1 MTITATMPSDGSIS
15 STRSF
20 QRVYKHERNLFLIC
34 AAFSALCWLMLVVGT
49 IGIALF
55 YIAMGV
61 LIYLFAHSAL
71 ISYIKGSGA
80 LVSMDQYP
88 DLHKTVIACSE
99 KIGMPT
105 VPDVY
110 LLHGN
115 GIFNAF
121 ATRFLGRNF
130 VVLYSDIVDALAD
143 NPGAVKFYIGHEL
156 GHINQGHLKWMSFL
170 LPARLIPFLGAA
182 YSRAREYTCDRYG
195 FICCD
200 NANDSVRA
208 LAVLAVGG
216 AHAARLNTAR
226 YIEQTKTT
234 SGFFM
239 GFHEFLS
246 PYPWLVKRMSA
257 VMSYGQGGEPAQP
270 GRHPLAFVFAA
281 TSGSS
286 FLIVLLVLAGI
297 AFTLASSGEL
307 TKIVTSA
314 VTGMNSTSTSTLGG
328 PIGTF
333 ATPGTTGA
341 AGTTGTAG
349 TAFPDV
355 DMADPDATPPPATLS
370 PEVLAQQQ
378 ASVLAA
384 MATVSSVKTAVET
397 YAAANKVWPKDG
409 AEISIPETHASYHTD
424 LAMVKVDDGYI
435 NLYFKDSSAAAGA
448 IVTLTSD
455 FDEADPAVVKWGCIS
470 SSLTQEGL
478 PAGCNSAPAK

>member
-1 MTITATMPSDGSIS
+1 MSIS
-15 STRSF
+15 ATLPTDASVGSTRSF
-20 QRVYKHERNLFLIC
+20 QRVYKHERNLFLLC
-34 AAFSALCWLMLVVGT
+34 AMFSALCWLLLIVGT
-49 IGIALF
+49 IGIALL

-80 LVSMDQYP
+80 LISMDQYP
-88 DLHKTVIACSE
+88 ELNKTVLSCCE
-99 KIGMPT
+99 KLGIQN

-110 LLHGN
+110 LLHGD

-130 VVLYSDIVDALAD
+130 VVLYSDVVDALAD
-143 NPGAVKFYIGHEL
+143 SPGAVKFYVGHEL

-195 FICCD
+195 FTCCD
-200 NANDSVRA
+200 SANDSVRA

-216 AHAARLNTAR
+216 AHASRLNTAR

-270 GRHPLAFVFAA
+270 GRHPLALVFAA

-286 FLIVLLVLAGI
+286 FLIVLLVLGGI
-297 AFTLASSGEL
+297 GFALASSGEL
-307 TKIVTSA
+307 TKVI
-314 VTGMNSTSTSTLGG
+314 TSTVSSMSGGSTTTLGG
-328 PIGTF
+328 PVGTL
-333 ATPGTTGA
+333 ATPGA
-341 AGTTGTAG
+341 
-349 TAFPDV
+349 AFPDLDLPDPSV
-355 DMADPDATPPPATLS
+355 DTPPTSTLS
-370 PEVLAQQQ
+370 PEELVLQQ
-378 ASVLAA
+378 
-384 MATVSSVKTAVET
+384 TAVTKAIDSVASIKAAVEA
-397 YAAANKVWPKDG
+397 YAVANKIWPKDG
-409 AEISIPETHASYHTD
+409 AVISIPETSPNYSAD
-424 LAMVKVDDGYI
+424 LELVKIDDGYV
-435 NLYFKDSSAAAGA
+435 NLYFKESSAVAGG

-455 FDEADPAVVKWGCIS
+455 FDEADPTVVTWGCIS
-470 SSLTQEGL
+470 SSLTQDGL
-478 PAGCNSAPAK
+478 PAGCNAAPAK

>member
-1 MTITATMPSDGSIS
+1 MTISATMPSDGSMS
-15 STRSF
+15 NTKSF
-20 QRVYKHERNLFLIC
+20 QRIYKHEKTLFLIC
-34 AAFSALCWLMLVVGT
+34 AIFSAICWMMLIAGT
-49 IGIALF
+49 LGIALLYF
-55 YIAMGV
+55 GFGV
-61 LIYLFAHSAL
+61 MIYLFAHSAL

-80 LVSMDQYP
+80 LISMDQYP
-88 DLHKTVIACSE
+88 ELHKTVLACSE
-99 KIGMPT
+99 KIGMAS
-105 VPDVY
+105 VPEVY

-143 NPGAVKFYIGHEL
+143 NPGAVKFYVGHEL

-195 FICCD
+195 FTCCD

-226 YIEQTKTT
+226 YIEQTRTT

-257 VMSYGQGGEPAQP
+257 VMSYGQGSEPAQP
-270 GRHPLAFVFAA
+270 GRHPLAFVLAA

-286 FLIVLLVLAGI
+286 FLIVLLVLGGI

-314 VTGMNSTSTSTLGG
+314 VTGLNSTSTSTLGG
-328 PIGTF
+328 PIGTV
-333 ATPGTTGA
+333 APAGA
-341 AGTTGTAG
+341 AGTAG
-349 TAFPDV
+349 AAFPDI
-355 DMADPDATPPPATLS
+355 DMADPSTTAPAVALS
-370 PEVLAQQQ
+370 AEVLAQQQ
-378 ASVLAA
+378 ASVSAA
-384 MATVSSVKTAVET
+384 MASVASVKTAVET
-397 YAAANKVWPKDG
+397 YAAANKAWPKD
-409 AEISIPETHASYHTD
+409 AATISIPETDASYHSD
-424 LAMVKVDDGYI
+424 IEMVKIDDGYVH
-435 NLYFKDSSAAAGA
+435 LYFKGSSAPAGA

-455 FDEADPAVVKWGCIS
+455 FDEAEPTVVNWGCIS

-478 PAGCNSAPAK
+478 PAGCNATPAK

>member
-1 MTITATMPSDGSIS
+1 MSIS
-15 STRSF
+15 ATLPNDTSIGNTRTF
-20 QRVYKHERNLFLIC
+20 QRVYKHERNLFALC
-34 AAFSALCWLMLVVGT
+34 AIFSAVCWLMLIVGT
-49 IGIALF
+49 LGIALV

-80 LVSMDQYP
+80 LISMDQYP
-88 DLHKTVIACSE
+88 ELHRVVVACSE
-99 KIGMPT
+99 KIGMQST
-105 VPDVY
+105 PDVY

-130 VVLYSDIVDALAD
+130 VVLYSDIVDALID
-143 NPGAVKFYIGHEL
+143 NPGAVKFYVGHEL

-195 FICCD
+195 FTCCD
-200 NANDSVRA
+200 SANDSVRA

-286 FLIVLLVLAGI
+286 FLIVLLVLGGLAI
-297 AFTLASSGEL
+297 ALASSGQL
-307 TKIVTSA
+307 TNIVTSA
-314 VTGMNSTSTSTLGG
+314 MSGMTSGSTSTLGG
-328 PIGTF
+328 PIGTL
-333 ATPGTTGA
+333 ATQSA
-341 AGTTGTAG
+341 
-349 TAFPDV
+349 AFPDI
-355 DMADPDATPPPATLS
+355 DMADPAADLGADPAASTAPVLS
-370 PEVLAQQQ
+370 PEVLKQQQ
-378 ASVLAA
+378 AAVAAA
-384 MATVSSVKTAVET
+384 MTSVASVKTAVET
-397 YAAANKVWPKDG
+397 YAVAKKVWPKDG
-409 AEISIPETHASYHTD
+409 TEVAIPETHQNYSAD
-424 LAMVKVDDGYI
+424 LAMVKIDDGYI
-435 NLYFKDSSAAAGA
+435 NLYFKDTSAVAGG

-455 FDEADPAVVKWGCIS
+455 FDEADPTVVTWGCIS

>member
-1 MTITATMPSDGSIS
+1 MTISATMPSDGSMS
-15 STRSF
+15 NTKSF
-20 QRVYKHERNLFLIC
+20 QRIYKHEKTLFLIC
-34 AAFSALCWLMLVVGT
+34 AVFSAICWMMLIAGT
-49 IGIALF
+49 LGLALLYIGI
-55 YIAMGV
+55 GV
-61 LIYLFAHSAL
+61 MVYLFAHSAL

-80 LVSMDQYP
+80 LISMDQYP
-88 DLHKTVIACSE
+88 ELHKTVLACSE
-99 KIGMPT
+99 KIGMT
-105 VPDVY
+105 SVPEVY
-110 LLHGN
+110 LLHGD

-143 NPGAVKFYIGHEL
+143 NPGAVKFYVGHEL

-195 FICCD
+195 FTCCD

-208 LAVLAVGG
+208 LAVLTVGG
-216 AHAARLNTAR
+216 AHASRLNTAR

-257 VMSYGQGGEPAQP
+257 VMSYGQGSEPAQP
-270 GRHPLAFVFAA
+270 GRHPIAFVFAA

-286 FLIVLLVLAGI
+286 FLIVLLVLGGI

-307 TKIVTSA
+307 TKIVASA
-314 VTGMNSTSTSTLGG
+314 VTGLNSTSTSTLGG
-328 PIGTF
+328 PIGTI
-333 ATPGTTGA
+333 APP
-341 AGTTGTAG
+341 GTAG
-349 TAFPDV
+349 TAGAGFPDV
-355 DMADPDATPPPATLS
+355 DVADPSTTAPAVALS
-370 PEVLAQQQ
+370 PEVSAQQQ
-378 ASVLAA
+378 VSVSAA
-384 MATVSSVKTAVET
+384 MASVASVKTAVET
-397 YAAANKVWPKDG
+397 YAAANKAWPKD
-409 AEISIPETHASYHTD
+409 AATISIPETDASYHTD
-424 LAMVKVDDGYI
+424 IEMVKIDDGYVH
-435 NLYFKDSSAAAGA
+435 LYFKSSSAPAGA

-455 FDEADPAVVKWGCIS
+455 FDEADPTVVTWGCIS

-478 PAGCNSAPAK
+478 PAGCTSTPAK